1 MLSQKATTLSPLKP
15 VAPDAAAGTPV
26 GDAPSPSDD
35 PVTGEDAPLAL
46 YVLYELHY
54 RSFAGVDDG
63 TLVLT
68 VCDRGPG
75 FAPGMLAQ
83 FGKPYQSSK
92 GRPGGGLGLFLVVNV
107 ARTLGGTVQAVNRPE
122 GGAAVTLTLPLSA
135 IALDKE
141 LKHAH

>member
-1 MLSQKATTLSPLKP
+1 MIDNVLDNALEASP
-15 VAPDAAAGTPV
+15 DWV
-26 GDAPSPSDD
+26 G
-35 PVTGEDAPLAL
+35 VE
-46 YVLYELHY
+46 
-54 RSFAGVDDG
+54 AGVADG

-68 VCDRGPG
+68 VLDRGPG
-75 FAPGMLAQ
+75 FAPAMLAQ

-107 ARTLGGTVQAVNRPE
+107 ARTLGGTVQAGNRPE

-141 LKHAH
+141 S